1 MSNLIKKINRFN
13 KPRFFFD
20 IASKSKIVENS
31 KFQSLTDL
39 KKSETSFQL
48 TGGIRTKSDEIFG
61 NVGEGG
67 YSLKHGYFKTI
78 FNELKIRFDN
88 KQNIFFLIYIFF
100 GRTLMKIY
108 KSLMFK

>member
-1 MSNLIKKINRFN
+1 MGFPYGADEYAAYMTAWLELHNLK
-13 KPRFFFD
+13 
-20 IASKSKIVENS
+20 
-31 KFQSLTDL
+31 
-39 KKSETSFQL
+39 
-48 TGGIRTKSDEIFG
+48 GIRTKGDEIFG
-61 NVGEGG
+61 SVGEGG